1 MKNTKGLILAVLA
14 LCVLTGCSKF
24 SPKET
29 AVSVGKEGTV
39 TAAVIDTLDQ
49 SYYDGEE
56 LKASVEESVAEYNAG
71 AGEDTITVE
80 EFEIGEEK
88 DVKLF
93 MEYASYKDYAAFNN
107 VDFYVGDITDGYNN
121 GGYRFETTFCQ
132 VEKGE
137 AVEGEIKREE
147 IFAGANHPM
156 VVFSESMAVEVPGE
170 ILYVSSNVEVTGKKS
185 ARMAGTGMENETE
198 TEPASESTAET
209 EGDVQEITPVVESDT
224 EGEEKTALA
233 YIIYE

>member
-93 MEYASYKDYAAFNN
+93 MEYASYN
-107 VDFYVGDITDGYNN
+107 VGDITDGYNN

-185 ARMAGTGMENETE
+185 ARMAGTGTENETE

>member
-156 VVFSESMAVEVPGE
+156 VVFSEPMAVEVPGE

-185 ARMAGTGMENETE
+185 ASR
-198 TEPASESTAET
+198 
-209 EGDVQEITPVVESDT
+209 
-224 EGEEKTALA
+224 
-233 YIIYE
+233 

>member
-132 VEKGE
+132 VE
-137 AVEGEIKREE
+137 
-147 IFAGANHPM
+147 
-156 VVFSESMAVEVPGE
+156 
-170 ILYVSSNVEVTGKKS
+170 
-185 ARMAGTGMENETE
+185 
-198 TEPASESTAET
+198 
-209 EGDVQEITPVVESDT
+209 
-224 EGEEKTALA
+224 
-233 YIIYE
+233 

>member
-1 MKNTKGLILAVLA
+1 M
-14 LCVLTGCSKF
+14 
-24 SPKET
+24 
-29 AVSVGKEGTV
+29 
-39 TAAVIDTLDQ
+39 
-49 SYYDGEE
+49 
-56 LKASVEESVAEYNAG
+56 
-71 AGEDTITVE
+71 
-80 EFEIGEEK
+80 
-88 DVKLF
+88 
-93 MEYASYKDYAAFNN
+93 
-107 VDFYVGDITDGYNN
+107 
-121 GGYRFETTFCQ
+121 
-132 VEKGE
+132 EKGE

-185 ARMAGTGMENETE
+185 ARMAGTGTENETE